1 MACFTCGRDRD
12 PLMMVNVPRPLMS
25 GRTPMRVKRLSWS
38 VPSLA
43 GSVFCGCGSAKVV
56 APAVNGDA
64 AVATPRA
71 DRIPDCLRT
80 SRRDQR
86 ALRKRDMDSPFLALM
101 RMMGCEYSRTL
112 DVG

>member
-1 MACFTCGRDRD
+1 MACFTCGRDRE
-12 PLMMVNVPRPLMS
+12 PLMIVNVPRPLMS

-43 GSVFCGCGSAKVV
+43 GSVCCVDGSAN
-56 APAVNGDA
+56 AAALAARGDT
-64 AVATPRA
+64 AVAAPKA

-86 ALRKRDMDSPFLALM
+86 ALRKRDMDSPFL
-101 RMMGCEYSRTL
+101 
-112 DVG
+112 DVSDLSILRKL